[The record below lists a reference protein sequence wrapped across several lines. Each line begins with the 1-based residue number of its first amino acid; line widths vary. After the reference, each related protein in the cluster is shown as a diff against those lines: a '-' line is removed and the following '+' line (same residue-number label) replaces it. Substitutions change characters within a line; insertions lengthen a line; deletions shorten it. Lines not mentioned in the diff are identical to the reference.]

1 MDNKDL
7 KLMISRYD
15 MRAPSGEVQRGWSDL
30 LENQLMIMEALH
42 AVSVTM
48 HNRGP
53 VTMGLERRILAT
65 KEFLSG
71 RG

>member
-1 MDNKDL
+1 MDDI
-7 KLMISRYD
+7 KLVIGRND
-15 MRAPSGEVQRGWSDL
+15 MMTPAGRMERGWSDL